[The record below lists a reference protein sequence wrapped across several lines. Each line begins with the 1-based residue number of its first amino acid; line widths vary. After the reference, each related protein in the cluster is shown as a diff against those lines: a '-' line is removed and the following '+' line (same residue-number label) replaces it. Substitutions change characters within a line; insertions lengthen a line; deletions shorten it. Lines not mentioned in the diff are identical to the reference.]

1 MRAWRTYIVGSQ
13 LLAYQLNRELQD
25 EHNLTLADYE
35 ILVRLSEQ
43 PEQRMRMSQ
52 LAGEV
57 ASSKSRLSHQITRME
72 RAGLVTRVD
81 CPSDGRGVFAQLTET
96 GTTRLKTA
104 APTHLDGVRSHLVD
118 LLTPAEHAAL
128 TTIFAKVQDHL
139 AGR

>member
-1 MRAWRTYIVGSQ
+1 MQAWRTYIIGSQ

-43 PEQRMRMSQ
+43 PANRMRMSQ

-72 RAGLVTRVD
+72 RAGLVTRME

-96 GTTRLKTA
+96 GMARLTTA
-104 APTHLDGVRSHLVD
+104 APTHLAGVRSHLID
-118 LLTPAEHAAL
+118 LLTPAEHDAL
-128 TTIFAKVQDHL
+128 ATVFEKVLDHL
-139 AGR
+139 SSR

>member
-25 EHNLTLADYE
+25 EHGLTLADYE

-81 CPSDGRGVFAQLTET
+81 CPSDGRGVFAQLTES
-96 GTTRLKTA
+96 GITRLKTA
-104 APTHLDGVRSHLVD
+104 APAHLDGVRSHLVD
-118 LLTPAEHAAL
+118 LLTPAEHTAL
-128 TTIFAKVQDHL
+128 ATIFAKVQDHL